1 MRFTLKF
8 EIISKPLTTREKQRK
23 YEREYNRKRMQD
35 PEFREKKNKRN
46 LEAYHKRMQD
56 PVKREK
62 DRKRNRE
69 RYKKKQ
75 EE

>member
-8 EIISKPLTTREKQRK
+8 EIINKPLTT
-23 YEREYNRKRMQD
+23 
-35 PEFREKKNKRN
+35 REKKNKRN

-62 DRKRNRE
+62 DRKRNRD
-69 RYKKKQ
+69 RYKKTK
-75 EE
+75 EDWILY